1 MKTRVQT
8 NCILKQEL
16 VCSARSTKASK
27 HKLIQQGFSLI
38 EIAVVLAV
46 AAVIGLALWKLLPAL
61 RSSTNEDTPQAQMLG
76 AQQAL
81 EGFILRQNRLPCP
94 ASAGAGIE
102 DCSGASAGQFP
113 YKTVGLS
120 SATTIRYGVYRNPNA
135 VTITADADLAAA
147 KLRYS
152 PPVPPVPVIAVAPIS
167 GLDFCVGLKNAIATP
182 AAGTVSAGGVAV
194 AYALVHPGAD
204 GVISASNSTTN
215 FAIGAGARDINY
227 DDRVLTAGLSELF
240 GRANCPERLGMA
252 NGAARAAY
260 AAYDIDRS
268 AEFHERFR
276 QFDVRVQTQLLAVAE
291 LNKLIAIADAAIT
304 VMATALGAAG
314 AADTKGATLVLSVIA
329 LPLAVAQSA
338 YGLAQAIIAVTE
350 AQTALAESRA
360 NLVAAT
366 AFRVGTN
373 LLYLNARAQASAAR
387 TKGLLI

>member
-1 MKTRVQT
+1 MKQWRQTSCTLMQESVRV
-8 NCILKQEL
+8 K
-16 VCSARSTKASK
+16 ARKRK
-27 HKLIQQGFSLI
+27 INHQGFSLI

-46 AAVIGLALWKLLPAL
+46 AAVIGLAIWKLLPAL
-61 RSSTNEDTPQAQMLG
+61 TSSTNEDTPQAQVLG

-94 ASAGAGIE
+94 ASAATGIE
-102 DCSGASAGQFP
+102 DCTGTAAAGQFP

-120 SATTIRYGVYRNPNA
+120 GATTIRYGVYRNPNA
-135 VTITADADLAAA
+135 AVVTADADLAAA

-152 PPVPPVPVIAVAPIS
+152 PPVAPTPIIPAAPIS

-182 AAGTVSAGGVAV
+182 AAGTVTSAGVAV
-194 AYALVHPGAD
+194 AYALVHPGLD
-204 GVISASNSTTN
+204 GVINVANSTTN
-215 FAIGAGARDINY
+215 FATGSSARDINY

-240 GRANCPERLGMA
+240 GRVNCPERLGMA
-252 NGAARAAY
+252 DGAARAAY

-373 LLYLNARAQASAAR
+373 LLYLNARTQASASR